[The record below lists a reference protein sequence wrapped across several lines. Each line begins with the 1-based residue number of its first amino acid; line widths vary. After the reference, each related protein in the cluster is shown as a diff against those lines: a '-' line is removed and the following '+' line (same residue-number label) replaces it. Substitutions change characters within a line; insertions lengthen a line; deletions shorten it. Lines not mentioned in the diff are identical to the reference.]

1 LPGGLSGGLF
11 GEAEWRLNPLGD
23 SCPAVL
29 PRPGM
34 GCHLPVSCFPPTADP
49 GPVQQLADVPIT
61 EEDLL
66 KLVGQAKTLP
76 GTQRRVF
83 DALIEAS
90 RSGALWFHEISRSGL
105 RLSHFLAQCCIES
118 SSFQKL
124 EEGFVFNS
132 AARLLEVHGKYL
144 TEEQAKSF
152 VPVDQKTRH
161 DAIKAEKGEPK
172 TPEAKKAL
180 EKALADSDAEEKK
193 KPQLLAST
201 VYANR
206 MGNGGVD
213 SGDGWTYRGRG
224 LIQLTG
230 RENYRTAGKALDLAL
245 EAQPQ
250 LVSRDAEVALKT
262 AAWYWTRNKLNEHAD
277 LDDGLKVSQAINLG
291 PNAAGGKGKPNH
303 LKDRLE
309 KTEEAKAIWGD
320 WALR

>member
-1 LPGGLSGGLF
+1 MGLPGGLF
-11 GEAEWRLNPLGD
+11 GFEEPGWRLNPLGD

-34 GCHLPVSCFPPTADP
+34 GCHLPISCFPPEATLP
-49 GPVQQLADVPIT
+49 PVQPLADVPIT
-61 EEDLL
+61 EADLL

-76 GTQRRVF
+76 GTQRRVL

-90 RSGALWFHEISRSGL
+90 KSGALWFHEISRSGL

-124 EEGFVFNS
+124 EEGFVFTTVEKLT
-132 AARLLEVHGKYL
+132 AIHGKYL

-152 VPVDQKTRH
+152 VPQDQKTRH

-172 TPEAKKAL
+172 TPEEKKAL
-180 EKALADSDAEEKK
+180 EKALAESDAAEKR
-193 KPQLLAST
+193 KPQELANT
-201 VYANR
+201 VYAYR
-206 MGNGGVD
+206 MGNGSVT

-230 RENYRTAGKALDLAL
+230 RENYRLAGKELDLPL

-250 LVSRDAEVALKT
+250 TVSKEAEIALKT
-262 AAWYWTRNKLNEHAD
+262 AAWYWTKHKLNDHAD
-277 LDDGLKVSQAINLG
+277 LDDSLKVSQAINLG
-291 PNAAGGKGKPNH
+291 PNAVGGSRKPNH
-303 LKDRLE
+303 LKDRQE